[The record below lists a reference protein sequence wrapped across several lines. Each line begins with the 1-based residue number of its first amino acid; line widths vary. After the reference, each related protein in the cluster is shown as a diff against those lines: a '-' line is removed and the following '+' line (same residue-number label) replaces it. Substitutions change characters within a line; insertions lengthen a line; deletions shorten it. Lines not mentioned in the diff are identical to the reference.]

1 MQKRLTFVYALLGFE
16 RDEIVL
22 IEVAWI
28 GARVLDVV
36 VSGQHIPAGV
46 HEAKTRIASR
56 TMKTRASCFAQSLFE
71 SPPAESEG
79 GRSGS
84 SGVALADAR
93 ASRWV

>member
-1 MQKRLTFVYALLGFE
+1 MQKRLTFVDSLLGFE

-46 HEAKTRIASR
+46 HEVKTRIASR
-56 TMKTRASCFAQSLFE
+56 RMKTRASCFAQSL
-71 SPPAESEG
+71 SKARPLNLRAVDPAP
-79 GRSGS
+79 
-84 SGVALADAR
+84 LA
-93 ASRWV
+93 